1 MNKEQVKSELID
13 LLSQTNGVNEDT
25 LNKFKDLINNQP
37 NDFWGKK
44 SNVAHITASSLVVNE
59 DLTEVLLTHHKKLK
73 KWLQLGGHWCDFE
86 DFPSKTVLEAA
97 IKEVEEEG
105 YGDKKIPQNV
115 LIDGVPLDLDIH
127 SVGDH
132 SHYDVCFLT
141 QVNNSVPVD
150 VSEESHDVKWIS
162 IDEIIDPKNQYEDR
176 LVGMCKK
183 VKNLANPEPVV
194 KKRM

>member
-1 MNKEQVKSELID
+1 MNKEQIKLDLID
-13 LLSQTNGVNEDT
+13 LLSKTNGVKEET
-25 LNKFKDLINNQP
+25 LQKFKDLIKNQP

-44 SNVAHITASSLVVNE
+44 SNEAHITASSLVVNE

-105 YGDKKIPQNV
+105 YGDKKIPQNI

-141 QVNNSVPVD
+141 QVNKSVPVD
-150 VSEESHDVKWIS
+150 VSEESHDVKWIL

-176 LVGMCKK
+176 LVEMCKK
-183 VKNLANPEPVV
+183 VKFIANPEKIV

>member
-1 MNKEQVKSELID
+1 MNKEQVKLDLID
-13 LLSQTNGVNEDT
+13 LLSKTNGVKEET
-25 LNKFKDLINNQP
+25 LQNFKDLIKNQP

-44 SNVAHITASSLVVNE
+44 SNDAHITASSLVVNE

-97 IKEVEEEG
+97 MKEVEEEG

-141 QVNNSVPVD
+141 QVNKSVPVD
-150 VSEESHDVKWIS
+150 VSEESHDVKWIT

-176 LVGMCKK
+176 LVEMCKK
-183 VKNLANPEPVV
+183 VKFIVNPEKIV

>member
-1 MNKEQVKSELID
+1 MNKEQVKLDLID
-13 LLSQTNGVNEDT
+13 LLSKTNGVKEET
-25 LNKFKDLINNQP
+25 LQKFKDLIKNQP

-44 SNVAHITASSLVVNE
+44 SNDAHITASSLVVNE

-97 IKEVEEEG
+97 MKEVEEEG
-105 YGDKKIPQNV
+105 YGDKKIPQNI

-141 QVNNSVPVD
+141 QVNKSVPVD
-150 VSEESHDVKWIS
+150 VSEESHDVKWIL
-162 IDEIIDPKNQYEDR
+162 IDEIIDPGNQYEDR
-176 LVGMCKK
+176 LVRMCEK
-183 VKNLANPEPVV
+183 VKSLVNYEPVV
-194 KKRM
+194 KKKM